1 MGVHAVIDF
10 ETTGLSPALGA
21 RPTEVAIVF
30 IAEGKI
36 VDRFQSLMNPG
47 VSIPNDIQALTGITN
62 EMVRKAP
69 KVEVVIR
76 DAVQFVGTHPIVAH
90 NAAFDSKFWDAELH
104 RINGRRKQEFACSM
118 LLARRIFPEAP
129 NHKLGTLVRTLGLPA
144 ALEMGRLAQK
154 LDARWAG
161 DKGLV
166 HHVTPAGEHVAAAE
180 RIARRLCEVSAAT
193 VRATRTTMYQ
203 AHALS
208 YAENFAASMVLRNA
222 VLDEGQDRASAEAFA
237 RRKRGEP
244 PV

>member
-90 NAAFDSKFWDAELH
+90 NAAFDSKFWDAELR

-144 ALEMGRLAQK
+144 TGRYHRALADAEATAYLLLHIQQELQRRFHLSAASHELLVAIQTASRSQ
-154 LDARWAG
+154 LDACIRRYRSI
-161 DKGLV
+161 
-166 HHVTPAGEHVAAAE
+166 E
-180 RIARRLCEVSAAT
+180 R
-193 VRATRTTMYQ
+193 
-203 AHALS
+203 
-208 YAENFAASMVLRNA
+208 
-222 VLDEGQDRASAEAFA
+222 
-237 RRKRGEP
+237 
-244 PV
+244 

>member
-1 MGVHAVIDF
+1 MGIHAVIDF

-21 RPTEVAIVF
+21 RPTEVAIVL

-47 VSIPNDIQALTGITN
+47 VSIPNDIQVLTGITN
-62 EMVRKAP
+62 EMVHKAP

-144 ALEMGRLAQK
+144 TGRYHRALADAEATAYLLLHIQQELQRRFHLSAVSHELLVAIQTASRSQ
-154 LDARWAG
+154 LDACIRRYRSI
-161 DKGLV
+161 
-166 HHVTPAGEHVAAAE
+166 E
-180 RIARRLCEVSAAT
+180 R
-193 VRATRTTMYQ
+193 
-203 AHALS
+203 
-208 YAENFAASMVLRNA
+208 
-222 VLDEGQDRASAEAFA
+222 
-237 RRKRGEP
+237 
-244 PV
+244 

>member
-1 MGVHAVIDF
+1 MGIHAVIDF

-21 RPTEVAIVF
+21 RPTEVAIVL

-47 VSIPNDIQALTGITN
+47 VSIPNDIRVLTGITN
-62 EMVRKAP
+62 EMVRNAP

-90 NAAFDSKFWDAELH
+90 NAAFDSKFWDAELR

-144 ALEMGRLAQK
+144 TGRYHRALADAEATAYLLLHIQQVLQRRFHLSAVSHELLVAIQTASRSQ
-154 LDARWAG
+154 LDACIRRYRSI
-161 DKGLV
+161 
-166 HHVTPAGEHVAAAE
+166 E
-180 RIARRLCEVSAAT
+180 R
-193 VRATRTTMYQ
+193 
-203 AHALS
+203 
-208 YAENFAASMVLRNA
+208 
-222 VLDEGQDRASAEAFA
+222 
-237 RRKRGEP
+237 
-244 PV
+244 

>member
-1 MGVHAVIDF
+1 MGIHAVIDF

-21 RPTEVAIVF
+21 RPTEVAIVL

-36 VDRFQSLMNPG
+36 VDRFQSFMNPG
-47 VSIPNDIQALTGITN
+47 VSIPNDIQVLTGITN

-104 RINGRRKQEFACSM
+104 QINGRRKQEFACSM

-144 ALEMGRLAQK
+144 TGRYHRALADAEATAYLLLHIQQELQRRFHLSAVSHELLVAIQSASRSQ
-154 LDARWAG
+154 LDACIRRYRSI
-161 DKGLV
+161 
-166 HHVTPAGEHVAAAE
+166 E
-180 RIARRLCEVSAAT
+180 R
-193 VRATRTTMYQ
+193 
-203 AHALS
+203 
-208 YAENFAASMVLRNA
+208 
-222 VLDEGQDRASAEAFA
+222 
-237 RRKRGEP
+237 
-244 PV
+244 

>member
-1 MGVHAVIDF
+1 MSIHAVIDF

-21 RPTEVAIVF
+21 RPTEVAIVL
-30 IAEGKI
+30 ITEGKI

-69 KVEVVIR
+69 KVEAVIR

-90 NAAFDSKFWDAELH
+90 NAAFDSKFWDAELR

-144 ALEMGRLAQK
+144 TGRYHRALADAEATAYLLLHIQQELQRRFHLSAVSHELLVAIQTVSRSQ
-154 LDARWAG
+154 LDACIRRYRSI
-161 DKGLV
+161 
-166 HHVTPAGEHVAAAE
+166 E
-180 RIARRLCEVSAAT
+180 R
-193 VRATRTTMYQ
+193 
-203 AHALS
+203 
-208 YAENFAASMVLRNA
+208 
-222 VLDEGQDRASAEAFA
+222 
-237 RRKRGEP
+237 
-244 PV
+244 

>member
-1 MGVHAVIDF
+1 MGIHAVIDF

-21 RPTEVAIVF
+21 RPTEVAIVL

-47 VSIPNDIQALTGITN
+47 VSIPNDIQILTGITN

-129 NHKLGTLVRTLGLPA
+129 NHKLGTGACQESCRLNHAANPCLLEVVEYALTTQSRSGLS
-144 ALEMGRLAQK
+144 
-154 LDARWAG
+154 
-161 DKGLV
+161 
-166 HHVTPAGEHVAAAE
+166 VT
-180 RIARRLCEVSAAT
+180 
-193 VRATRTTMYQ
+193 
-203 AHALS
+203 
-208 YAENFAASMVLRNA
+208 ASMGDQFRVL
-222 VLDEGQDRASAEAFA
+222 LDQRFGLRSRASI
-237 RRKRGEP
+237 
-244 PV
+244 